1 MTPSEGPAENL
12 RNALQVIALARY
24 GKTVL
29 GEPGRIL
36 TDEEH
41 KAVIVRL
48 MRAVR
53 QIEAAA
59 LVGHT

>member
-1 MTPSEGPAENL
+1 MMPEETAAENL
-12 RNALQVIALARY
+12 RNGLQIIALARY
-24 GKTVL
+24 GKTAT

-36 TDEEH
+36 TNEEH